1 MVDVSQGMAR
11 VAQQA
16 VATSALAAAT
26 HGKAPSFWCS
36 ARWLCEYSVAVVMSV
51 ATNMA
56 TAIP

>member
-1 MVDVSQGMAR
+1 MAS
-11 VAQQA
+11 AAHQA
-16 VATSALAAAT
+16 VATSALAVAT
-26 HGKAPSFWCS
+26 HGKDPRLWCS